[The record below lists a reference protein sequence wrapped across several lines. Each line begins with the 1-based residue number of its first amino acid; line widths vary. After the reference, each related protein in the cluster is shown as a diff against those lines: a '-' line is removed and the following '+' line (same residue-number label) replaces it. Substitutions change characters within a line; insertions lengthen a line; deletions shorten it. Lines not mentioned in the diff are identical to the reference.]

1 MGKERLDVLM
11 VKRQLSETREKA
23 KRLIMAGVVF
33 SETERMDKPGVKV
46 DESIPLTV
54 KGSIPYVSRGGF
66 KLEKALQVFDLTVK
80 EKTIVDI
87 GSSTGGFTDC
97 ALQNEAAFVYAIDVG
112 YNQLA
117 WKLRSHPQIA
127 VHERTN
133 FRFVTP
139 DLFTKGLPNFAMTD
153 VSFISLSLIFPTLKT
168 ILQPES
174 DIVAL
179 IKPQFEAKREDVGK
193 KGVIRDAKIH
203 EQVLA
208 RVAAA
213 AEEEGFALLD
223 LAYSPVTG
231 GEGNIEFLAH
241 FGWKKQHKSAVDA
254 ARFQTVVEEA
264 HAHFAGKR
272 NGGYI

>member
-1 MGKERLDVLM
+1 MAKERLDILIVR
-11 VKRQLSETREKA
+11 RQLSETREKA

-33 SETERMDKPGVKV
+33 SGTERLDKPGVKV
-46 DESIPLTV
+46 DENIPLTV

-66 KLEKALQVFDLTVK
+66 KLEKALNVFDLTVK

-97 ALQNEAAFVYAIDVG
+97 ALQNGAAFIYAIDVG

-117 WKLRSHPQIA
+117 WKLRSHPQVA

-133 FRFVTP
+133 FRHVTS
-139 DLFTKGLPNFAMTD
+139 DLFTDGLPDFAMTD
-153 VSFISLSLIFPTLKT
+153 VSFISLSLIFPALKS
-168 ILQPES
+168 ILQPGS

-179 IKPQFEAKREDVGK
+179 IKPQFEANREDVGK
-193 KGVIRDAKIH
+193 KGVIRDPKIH
-203 EQVLA
+203 EQVLI
-208 RVAAA
+208 RVVAAA
-213 AEEEGFALLD
+213 KKEGFSLID
-223 LAYSPVTG
+223 LAYSPITG

-241 FGWKKQHKSAVDA
+241 FGWNKHALSMMDTE
-254 ARFQTVVEEA
+254 RFKTVVKDA
-264 HAHFAGKR
+264 HANFAGKH